1 MFSSISFRQ
10 EQLLFKQQQQLAS
23 PNKDLNTTTA
33 SVHGGNINLN
43 RSGHATEN
51 LTSSSSVHILDLTS
65 STRDRPVSSRG
76 PPAGETMFVSA
87 HRDTVV
93 SSAEAQANVIQALTE
108 IASARA
114 RAATLTSCILP
125 DESVF
130 SDSGIPM
137 PSQTMSTFDELANTT
152 GAADDNMTSSAPPAA
167 VIPVMSQAEM
177 EVIQKLKRFKEVEL
191 GVTFILVVV
200 SRFIDCTFISIEYV
214 CEACVARSNS
224 RSEGDY

>member
-1 MFSSISFRQ
+1 MLTSISFFVNSLRQ
-10 EQLLFKQQQQLAS
+10 EQLFFKQQQQQQLSS
-23 PNKDLNTTTA
+23 PSKDLNSTTA

-43 RSGHATEN
+43 RSGHAAEN
-51 LTSSSSVHILDLTS
+51 TASSSSVHILDLTS

-76 PPAGETMFVSA
+76 DTVYVSA

-114 RAATLTSCILP
+114 RAATLTNYVAP

-130 SDSGIPM
+130 SESGIPM
-137 PSQTMSTFDELANTT
+137 PSGQTMSTFDELANTT
-152 GAADDNMTSSAPPAA
+152 GAADDNMTSSTPPAT

-177 EVIQKLKRFKEVEL
+177 EVIQKLKRFKEV
-191 GVTFILVVV
+191 GI
-200 SRFIDCTFISIEYV
+200 
-214 CEACVARSNS
+214 
-224 RSEGDY
+224 